1 MKKKQLFLNLILPL
15 GLFGQSVV
23 VIPNTEKYGE
33 NGIVYDNSL
42 FFSKNYKLVKFD
54 GVSVTGTAEPS
65 YNNQPINGQLRG
77 SMIIYNNKLCYSY
90 DYYNPESPIF
100 SHLNKDYFITY
111 DGTNYNVLLNP
122 YYVYAEGGITIE
134 DGESDFKPI
143 EYNGKLILRS
153 NSTNANYP
161 ASQSSYFH
169 LWSFD
174 GQVLT
179 RIDNPYF
186 INNPYINVSLR
197 PHLGNWALV
206 YNNDLYFGYTYTG
219 SYGSRIAK
227 FDGTNIAL
235 LDDNFIYYGG
245 IFNLANNLYF
255 NMFMSPVTGII
266 NYIPASNTFLLAAS
280 IPPPMSDVN
289 NKPLIHN
296 SKAYLATGN
305 KKLSVFDGAIQSQIG
320 NPVSGDN
327 GVVGNPVLFGTDVF
341 FQYQGTGGKY
351 FLGKYTPGDTGL
363 SIISNP
369 SAGDT
374 GIGAKFKEFNGALYF
389 TYKTS
394 AVSPNVIP
402 SYLAKYDGNAIT
414 VFPNPDGGLGVRDNS
429 FVVYNNEL
437 YFSYENVNKTV
448 VLAKYG
454 TAVLSTDET
463 VKETGVSVFKDNNG
477 FSVVSKTNKIAK
489 IEVLDAS
496 GREILNAKANAQKY
510 SFEIGNHGVFMVNVT
525 LENGKVSTLK
535 VRN

>member
-42 FFSKNYKLVKFD
+42 FFSKNYKLVKYN
-54 GVSVTGTAEPS
+54 GVSVTGMPEPS
-65 YNNQPINGQLRG
+65 YNNQPINGKLTG
-77 SMIIYNNKLCYSY
+77 SIIIYNNKLCYSY
-90 DYYNPESPIF
+90 DYYNPESPVF
-100 SHLNKDYFITY
+100 SYLNKDYFITY
-111 DGTNYNVLLNP
+111 DGANYNVLLNP

-143 EYNGKLILRS
+143 EYNGKLILKS
-153 NSTNANYP
+153 KNTNANYP
-161 ASQSSYFH
+161 ASQSSYYH

-174 GQVLT
+174 GQILT
-179 RIDNPYF
+179 R
-186 INNPYINVSLR
+186 INNPYFNAY
-197 PHLGNWALV
+197 PTPQLGNWALV

-219 SYGSRIAK
+219 YFGSRIAK

-235 LDDNFIYYGG
+235 LEDNFIYHGG

-255 NMFMSPVTGII
+255 KMSLTSDTGII
-266 NYIPASNTFLLAAS
+266 NYIPASNTFLLAGS
-280 IPPPMSDVN
+280 TSPISN
-289 NKPLIHN
+289 NYKPLIHN
-296 SKAYLATGN
+296 SKAYLSTGN
-305 KKLSVFDGAIQSQIG
+305 KKLSVFDGAILSQIS

-327 GVVGNPVLFGTDVF
+327 GVVGSPVLFGNDVF

-363 SIISNP
+363 SIISNL

-394 AVSPNVIP
+394 AVSPNAAP
-402 SYLAKYDGNAIT
+402 SYLAKYDGNTIT
-414 VFPNPDGGLGVRDNS
+414 VFPNPDGGLGVQDNS
-429 FVVYNNEL
+429 FVIYNNEL
-437 YFSYENVNKTV
+437 YFSYNNINKTV

-454 TAVLSTDET
+454 TAVLSTNET
-463 VKETGVSVFKDNNG
+463 VKETGVSVFKEGSG
-477 FSVVSKTNKIAK
+477 FSIVSKTDRITK

-510 SFEIGNHGVFMVNVT
+510 SFEIGTHGVFIVNVT
-525 LENGKVSTLK
+525 LDSGKVSTLK

>member
-1 MKKKQLFLNLILPL
+1 MLPL

-54 GVSVTGTAEPS
+54 GVSVTGMPEPS
-65 YNNQPINGQLRG
+65 YNNQPIAGQLRG
-77 SMIIYNNKLCYSY
+77 SIIVYNNKLCYSY

-100 SHLNKDYFITY
+100 SHLNKDYLITY
-111 DGTNYNVLLNP
+111 DGANYNVFLNP

-134 DGESDFKPI
+134 DGESNYKPI
-143 EYNGKLILRS
+143 EYNGKLILKS

-161 ASQSSYFH
+161 ASQPSYFH

-174 GQVLT
+174 GQILT
-179 RIDNPYF
+179 R
-186 INNPYINVSLR
+186 INNPYYFNDPFTNSTLT

-206 YNNDLYFGYTYTG
+206 YNNDLYFAYTYTG

-235 LDDNFIYYGG
+235 LEDNFIYHGG

-255 NMFMSPVTGII
+255 KMSLSSVNEGLV
-266 NYIPASNTFLLAAS
+266 NYIPASNTFVLAGS
-280 IPPPMSDVN
+280 IPPPLFSTVN
-289 NKPLIHN
+289 YKPLIHN
-296 SKAYLATGN
+296 SKAYLSTEN
-305 KKLSVFDGAIQSQIG
+305 KKLSVFDGAILSQIN
-320 NPVSGDN
+320 NPVSGDK
-327 GVVGNPVLFGTDVF
+327 GVVGSPVLFGNDVF
-341 FQYQGTGGKY
+341 FQYQGTGDKY
-351 FLGKYTPGDTGL
+351 FLGKYTPGDTSL
-363 SIISNP
+363 SIISNL

-394 AVSPNVIP
+394 AVSPNVAP
-402 SYLAKYDGNAIT
+402 SYLAKYDGNTIT
-414 VFPNPDGGLGVRDNS
+414 VFPNPDNGQGVQDS
-429 FVVYNNEL
+429 KFVVYGNDL
-437 YFSYENVNKTV
+437 YFPYKNAAGIINM
-448 VLAKYG
+448 AKYG
-454 TAVLSTDET
+454 TTVLSTKET
-463 VKETGVSVFKDNNG
+463 VKDVGVSIFKDNNG
-477 FSVVSKTNKIAK
+477 FSVVSKTEKIRK

-510 SFEIGNHGVFMVNVT
+510 SFEIGIHGVFIVNVT
-525 LENGKVSTLK
+525 LDNGKVSTLK
-535 VRN
+535 IKN